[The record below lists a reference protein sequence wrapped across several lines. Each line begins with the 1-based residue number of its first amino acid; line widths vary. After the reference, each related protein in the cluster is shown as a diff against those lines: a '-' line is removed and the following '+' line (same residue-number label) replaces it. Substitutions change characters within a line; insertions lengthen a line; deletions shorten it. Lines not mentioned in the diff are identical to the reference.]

1 MTKPPIDEEG
11 WREEAER
18 MRKAI
23 QSAPHLFALESLMEV
38 KEPKMAALRA
48 FSESAHDH
56 LAALA
61 ERRRRAM
68 TEVA

>member
-1 MTKPPIDEEG
+1 MTKFPTDEEG

-23 QSAPHLFALESLMEV
+23 QSAPHLFALESLMEAMG
-38 KEPKMAALRA
+38 PKMVALKQ
-48 FSESAHDH
+48 FSQPAHDH
-56 LAALA
+56 IAALA
-61 ERRRRAM
+61 ERRKRAM